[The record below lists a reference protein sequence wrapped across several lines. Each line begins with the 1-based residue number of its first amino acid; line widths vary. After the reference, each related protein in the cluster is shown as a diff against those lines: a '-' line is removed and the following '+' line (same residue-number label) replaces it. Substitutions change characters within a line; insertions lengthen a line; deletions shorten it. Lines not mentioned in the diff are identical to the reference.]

1 MQQKVTTL
9 PMKFKYYEIKVLS
22 QVQLFNN
29 GVRLNNSFNTLV
41 NKIIY
46 MSLDMGW
53 VISLSLASI
62 IATIGVL
69 SIINILVRRSD
80 SHLVTK

>member
-9 PMKFKYYEIKVLS
+9 PMKFKYDEIKVLS

-69 SIINILVRRSD
+69 SIINILVRRLD